1 MPGPNRR
8 IPRTIR
14 NPMPTMISNYTND
27 MQSNRYS
34 TVGGGL
40 PTLPPMEQPPAPK
53 HIPFPNIPVE
63 NELIFESVMC
73 FFTIVCTFLQYLHL
87 YRSVWWLPHSYTN
100 NAVNFYLIDLYLIVF
115 IILVLSRRLLYVLG
129 CQFLIN
135 KLPPKYQDVA
145 YFWFRLVLFCQICL
159 FLSVC
164 AYFVMKSHPIVN
176 ILYLC
181 YPVLVY
187 IILFGPHITPFFE
200 LTNWSST
207 CFPPLHACCSNAVEI
222 RKEVNSLKLNFNNR
236 VKQILFSSIIN
247 AYYAGFIPCCFAQSA
262 IHYDILWATQHVVF
276 IFASCFVAFAI
287 QILSL
292 RYCDILHRSALH
304 LGNWDRL
311 ETRHM
316 LLVNNSWKEDMLWP
330 YGTLVRYGRDIYR
343 AIGECNAGEPGNTSL
358 SRFYVIFINPS
369 YSLSILLAI
378 QTFIVLL
385 QLLLLVRSIVW
396 YNVFSLSLLL
406 FFNYY
411 VLYKL
416 ARDYLI
422 SFRVYKEEREM
433 HTKPI
438 R

>member
-247 AYYAGFIPCCFAQSA
+247 AYYAGFIPCCFAQ
-262 IHYDILWATQHVVF
+262 
-276 IFASCFVAFAI
+276 
-287 QILSL
+287 
-292 RYCDILHRSALH
+292 
-304 LGNWDRL
+304 
-311 ETRHM
+311 
-316 LLVNNSWKEDMLWP
+316 
-330 YGTLVRYGRDIYR
+330 
-343 AIGECNAGEPGNTSL
+343 
-358 SRFYVIFINPS
+358 VIFINPS